1 VDNSGEEPLSNFSEN
16 RTFASVLEARQLQ
29 RRSFLKGSVHTA
41 VAAFIGAGLVAC
53 GSSSSNRNSS
63 SSSSSSVSSS
73 SSSSSAAPE
82 VLLGF
87 AGLAAGRGD
96 SIQVP
101 AGYTATAFVPW
112 GTPLT
117 GSLPPF
123 ADNGSNT

>member
-1 VDNSGEEPLSNFSEN
+1 
-16 RTFASVLEARQLQ
+16 
-29 RRSFLKGSVHTA
+29 
-41 VAAFIGAGLVAC
+41 
-53 GSSSSNRNSS
+53 
-63 SSSSSSVSSS
+63 SSSSVSSS

-87 AGLAAGRGD
+87 TGLAAGRGD

-123 ADNGSNT
+123 ADNGSNTGIEQEQQVGSHHDGIFFLAMDANVGGNNSEEGLLVMNHEYFDPDVLHANGPSLVNG